1 MPLNDQDI
9 DLQAV
14 FQYDDPNLIT
24 DQILKSFKEIINK
37 LIIRKK
43 VQIKSFDCEWWTREL
58 SLQRQTIKNQIQQ
71 FQVTRSI
78 EDEML
83 LKNLKNLHTK
93 YMKKTKKE
101 FYRKKMSN
109 HKSKWR
115 TLANNQYREK
125 KTLNHAIIRNK
136 EVTSPKELAEEYMK
150 HLIRKIQLINSSM
163 PNSTIAAEITFK

>member
-1 MPLNDQDI
+1 
-9 DLQAV
+9 
-14 FQYDDPNLIT
+14 
-24 DQILKSFKEIINK
+24 
-37 LIIRKK
+37 
-43 VQIKSFDCEWWTREL
+43 
-58 SLQRQTIKNQIQQ
+58 
-71 FQVTRSI
+71 
-78 EDEML
+78 
-83 LKNLKNLHTK
+83 
-93 YMKKTKKE
+93 MKKTKKE